1 MFLENKK
8 LKKGQFYFIRVLFIA
23 LAFFLIFA
31 FLAKTTSDSTEIFA
45 SDWGEDYPFLAWIIS
60 GINVW
65 IFIGG
70 LLGIVAGIVFQ
81 ANITGD

>member
-1 MFLENKK
+1 MFSGNKK
-8 LKKGQFYFIRVLFIA
+8 SKKAQFYFIRVIFIA

-31 FLAKTTSDSTEIFA
+31 FLAKTTSDSTEVFA
-45 SDWGEDYPFLAWIIS
+45 SNWGDEYPFLAWVIS

-70 LLGIVAGIVFQ
+70 LLGIVAGIVFR